1 MGTLSLCE
9 LLILKEELKCSIDG
23 ILQRGFAADD
33 RCVCMNFEKVRYKN
47 LVRMYDKVSSL
58 VLDIIDSMGN
68 IDEALSG

>member
-33 RCVCMNFEKVRYKN
+33 RCVCMNFEKSRYKN
-47 LVRMYDKVSSL
+47 LVRMYEKVSSL
-58 VLDIIDSMGN
+58 VLDIIDDLGKVDDDS
-68 IDEALSG
+68 SG